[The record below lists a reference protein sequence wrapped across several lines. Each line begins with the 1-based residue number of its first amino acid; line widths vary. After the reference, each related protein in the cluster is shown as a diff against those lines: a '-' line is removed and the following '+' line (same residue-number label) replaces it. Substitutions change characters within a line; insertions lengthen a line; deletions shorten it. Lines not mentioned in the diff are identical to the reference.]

1 MFTMSQP
8 FGSTDQPRRVL
19 LIDDSELDR
28 RLVRYRLGVE
38 NLELLEA
45 PEGGTGFE
53 LCRRDPPDLVLLDLG
68 LPDSDGFEILRR
80 LKEEPRTRAV
90 PVILLSASTLP
101 ADKARGL
108 DLGAVDFVSKPF
120 DPIELRARI
129 RVALRTKFL
138 QDLLEQK
145 AHLDGLTGLAN
156 RMALEERLICEWAA
170 VQRQGGS
177 LAVWIADLDHFK
189 RVNDEYGHTA
199 GDEVLRRAG
208 HALRAVVRSTDFVAR
223 YGGEEFVVIAPRCD
237 QANAMIRAEQFRTRV
252 ERTAIPFD
260 KSLIQ
265 VTASVGV
272 AAFPEVSSPGPLDLL
287 VHADRALYAAKAA
300 GRNNVKAW
308 ECAMGQTTPA
318 NGRGG
323 GILGNCKVAVS
334 V

>member
-1 MFTMSQP
+1 MSQP
-8 FGSTDQPRRVL
+8 FGTSDQLRRVL

-38 NLELLEA
+38 NLELIEA
-45 PEGGTGFE
+45 PDGRLGLEI
-53 LCRRDPPDLVLLDLG
+53 CRREPPDLVLLDLG
-68 LPDSDGFEILRR
+68 LPDSDGFEVLRQ
-80 LKEEPRTRAV
+80 LKNEPRTSSV
-90 PVILLSASTLP
+90 PVILLSASTLS

-177 LAVWIADLDHFK
+177 LAVWIADIDHFK

-208 HALRAVVRSTDFVAR
+208 HTLRSVVRASDFVAR

-237 QANAMIRAEQFRTRV
+237 QSNALSRAEQFRAKL

-260 KSLIQ
+260 KSLIE

-272 AAFPEVSSPGPLDLL
+272 AAVPEVSSPGPLDLL
-287 VHADRALYAAKAA
+287 VHADRALYDAKAA
-300 GRNNVKAW
+300 GRNIVKTW
-308 ECAMGQTTPA
+308 HCAMGLTTA
-318 NGRGG
+318 MNGHGS
-323 GILGNCKVAVS
+323 ILGNGKVVAS
-334 V
+334 A